1 MVAASRPGGRSPRR
15 GVAMLMVTSL
25 GGQYARRAY
34 PERVTARR
42 TRSGVGAA
50 ATVSSSTAT
59 SGHLEALAREPVD
72 VVRQA
77 HQEDQDHQHEAD
89 HPGALHHAERHGVAP
104 DLILTRPEV
113 GAAIGW
119 ELRLYTHVGERGGE
133 EREDAHP
140 NGKVN
145 KDRVA

>member
-89 HPGALHHAERHGVAP
+89 HPGALHHAERHGLAP
-104 DLILTRPEV
+104 DLLHNRPEDV
-113 GAAIGW
+113 AAVEW
-119 ELRLYTHVGERGGE
+119 EERE
-133 EREDAHP
+133 QVHDRQRERDDREDAHHL
-140 NGKVN
+140 GE
-145 KDRVA
+145 